1 MQIDNKIERPFGKN
15 ASFVG
20 VIFLLA
26 GTAMLLFGAIL
37 PGIIAIL
44 LASLVVFTWS
54 GVQLDTEKH
63 LVRPYN
69 KWFGLLKT
77 GPGKSLQNFIGVTL
91 IPVTTKE
98 SMASWSNRT
107 TTSRKTDYRIFLV
120 NMNKKPAFA
129 IKTCKTREEG
139 QRSLDEFSI
148 WLKVP
153 VYSVKR

>member
-1 MQIDNKIERPFGKN
+1 MQIDNKIEMPFGKN

-26 GTAMLLFGAIL
+26 GTGMLMFGAYLAGIL
-37 PGIIAIL
+37 AVF

-54 GVQLDTEKH
+54 GVQLDTGKN

-69 KWFGLLKT
+69 KWFGLFKT
-77 GPGKSLQNFIGVTL
+77 GTWKPLQNFIGVTL

-107 TTSRKTDYRIFLV
+107 TSSRKTDYRIFLV
-120 NMNKKPAFA
+120 DAGKKPAFA

-139 QRSLDEFSI
+139 QRSLDEFAI